1 MPDVCLAAFD
11 PDRDIPMLVTWLA
24 RPHVAQWWGDPA
36 KALAAS
42 QRYPAAN
49 QALIRVGTRPVGYAC
64 WGTPSPEELVSAG
77 LDDLPTDLVDV
88 DILIGEPDARGL
100 GVGPAALR
108 QLVARLHA
116 GGARVVGLAASA
128 ANLRALQAYHK
139 AGFREHRDFQEEG
152 QDMKYLVHTPGDQ
165 ETS

>member
-11 PDRDIPMLVTWLA
+11 PGRDIPILVTWLA
-24 RPHVAQWWGDPA
+24 RPHVARWWGDPA
-36 KALAAS
+36 EALAAS
-42 QRYPAAN
+42 RRYPASN
-49 QALIRVGTRPVGYAC
+49 QAMIQVGTRPVGYAC

-88 DILIGEPDARGL
+88 DILIGEPDALGR
-100 GVGPAALR
+100 GVGPTALR

-116 GGARVVGLAASA
+116 GGVGVVGLAASV
-128 ANLRALQAYHK
+128 ANLRALRAYHK
-139 AGFREHRDFQEEG
+139 AGFREHGDFQDEG
-152 QDMKYLVHTPGDQ
+152 QDMKYLVHTPGDK